1 MGKIGFV
8 HDEGHFFSFDSIFFF
23 KHTMEQILI
32 QAQPLKMLNKFCLLI
47 IGLQAN
53 FLRPCAPK

>member
-1 MGKIGFV
+1 MMKVIFLV
-8 HDEGHFFSFDSIFFF
+8 LIQIFFL